1 MDKLIEWEKG
11 LEGIHIS
18 SACKDAVDLAN
29 KESASVHFVFNDV
42 DVTARPGDNPQALM
56 EKWDT
61 DREAKRQ
68 AWLASPEYKK
78 REEERVAEEKRKREA
93 HIVEAAKT
101 ENEMR
106 EAKEPWPYTMEQL
119 VEYIN
124 SLVNRDHDYGTCVY
138 AMSLAAAAAFNY
150 VSHQLGVTGFQASCA
165 DLDFL
170 RRTRGMKGPFIIL
183 KAEDAVYPQYDLRQK
198 LEKFLFENREWV
210 RDQARKNIAEDR
222 GYPVSQGVMDH
233 WEKLANEKLV

>member
-1 MDKLIEWEKG
+1 MDKLIEWEKR
-11 LEGIHIS
+11 LAGIHIS

-119 VEYIN
+119 VEYMCLCHEPCGG
-124 SLVNRDHDYGTCVY
+124 S
-138 AMSLAAAAAFNY
+138 
-150 VSHQLGVTGFQASCA
+150 GFQLRLAPA
-165 DLDFL
+165 WRDGVPGVL
-170 RRTRGMKGPFIIL
+170 RRPRFPAANTGDER
-183 KAEDAVYPQYDLRQK
+183 
-198 LEKFLFENREWV
+198 
-210 RDQARKNIAEDR
+210 
-222 GYPVSQGVMDH
+222 PVHHS
-233 WEKLANEKLV
+233 